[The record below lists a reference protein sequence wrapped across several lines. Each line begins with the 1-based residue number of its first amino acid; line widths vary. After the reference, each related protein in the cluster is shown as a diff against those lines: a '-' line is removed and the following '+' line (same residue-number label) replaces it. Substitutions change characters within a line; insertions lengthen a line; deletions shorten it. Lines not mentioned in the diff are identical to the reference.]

1 MSEDGDWGVTRRA
14 LSDPLRVRIREVLA
28 TGHRTVKQLGADLG
42 IEPNRLYYHL
52 RILEAAD
59 LITVAGT
66 TATGRM
72 VEKVYASASGS
83 YGSELSGEDPI
94 DKITFFHAL
103 LDATKADLTDVILE
117 QGRQLEAGEPPQT
130 ARLVKGILA
139 AVPEDLNEF
148 AARFD
153 QLLQEYNDRATAAA
167 EAGRSEELRAFPFT
181 FAVYERP
188 QPGDPAGDGDRD

>member
-1 MSEDGDWGVTRRA
+1 MTENRDWDATRRA

-28 TGHRTVKQLGADLG
+28 TGEKTVKQLGSELG

-72 VEKVYASASGS
+72 VEKVYATTSES
-83 YGSELSGEDPI
+83 YGNELSGDDPI

-103 LDATKADLTDVILE
+103 LDATKADLTDVIVE
-117 QGRQLEAGEPPQT
+117 QARQVEAGEPRQT
-130 ARLVKGILA
+130 ARLLKGIVA
-139 AVPEDLNEF
+139 ASLPDIIEFAERFEQLLNEYG
-148 AARFD
+148 
-153 QLLQEYNDRATAAA
+153 ERATAAV
-167 EAGRSEELRAFPFT
+167 EAGRSDELRAFPFT
-181 FAVYERP
+181 FAIYERP
-188 QPGDPAGDGDRD
+188 QPADAD